1 MKVKEL
7 LNIRQTRIVAL
18 DGKTGK
24 VLFDTSRNKK
34 EYYSKYNDG
43 EVINIWADLYAH
55 KEHFNTRFKPYI
67 KCFVSH
73 GSWDI

>member
-18 DGKTGK
+18 DGKNGK
-24 VLFDTSRNKK
+24 VLFDTS
-34 EYYSKYNDG
+34 
-43 EVINIWADLYAH
+43 
-55 KEHFNTRFKPYI
+55 

>member
-24 VLFDTSRNKK
+24 VLFDTSRNKNK
-34 EYYSKYNDG
+34 YYSKYNDG
-43 EVINIWADLYAH
+43 EIIGIWAYLYAH
-55 KEHFNTRFKPYI
+55 NEHFNTWFEPYI

>member
-7 LNIRQTRIVAL
+7 LNIKQTRLIAL

-24 VLFDTSRNKK
+24 TLFDTSRNKK
-34 EYYSKYNDG
+34 EYYSRYNDG

-55 KEHFNTRFKPYI
+55 NNNFNTWFETCI

-73 GSWDI
+73 KSWED